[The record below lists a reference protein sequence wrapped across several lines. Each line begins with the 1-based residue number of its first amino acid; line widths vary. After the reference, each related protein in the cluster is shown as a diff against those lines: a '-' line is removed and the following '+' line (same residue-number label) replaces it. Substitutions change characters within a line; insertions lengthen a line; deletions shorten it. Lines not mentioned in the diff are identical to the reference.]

1 MPRENTLLQV
11 GDPAPDFTLPDS
23 GGQPYRLADLQGR
36 RVALFF
42 YRGTW
47 CRTCQG
53 LIGQLR
59 QQAAAYE
66 RLGVQLL
73 GVTTQGAAGV
83 ADYVRREQIAF
94 PILIDDGRT
103 VTRLYGVY
111 NLISYEGVNLPH
123 NSIFLLDRAGVIRYI
138 HVSVRST
145 DIPDEPLLRATIEA
159 MSDEQ

>member
-11 GDPAPDFTLPDS
+11 GDPAPDFALPDPA
-23 GGQPYRLADLQGR
+23 GRMMRLADLRGR

-53 LIGQLR
+53 LITQLR
-59 QQAAAYE
+59 QQAATYE

-73 GVTTQGAAGV
+73 GVTTQGAPGV
-83 ADYVRREQIAF
+83 ADYIRREQIPF
-94 PILIDDGRT
+94 PILIDAGRA

-111 NLISYEGVNLPH
+111 NLISYEGINLPH

-145 DIPDEPLLRATIEA
+145 DVPEEPIIRAALEA
-159 MSDEQ
+159 MGE

>member
-11 GDPAPDFTLPDS
+11 GDPAPDFTLPDA
-23 GGQPYRLADLQGR
+23 GGQPYRLADLRGR

-53 LIGQLR
+53 LIAELR
-59 QQAAAYE
+59 RQAPAYE

-73 GVTTQGAAGV
+73 GITTQGADGV
-83 ADYVRREQIAF
+83 ADYVRREQIPF
-94 PILIDDGRT
+94 PILTDAGRA

-123 NSIFLLDRAGVIRYI
+123 NAIFLLDRAGVIRYV
-138 HVSVRST
+138 HVSLRST
-145 DIPDEPLLRATIEA
+145 DMPDEPRIRSTIEA
-159 MSDEQ
+159 MSNE